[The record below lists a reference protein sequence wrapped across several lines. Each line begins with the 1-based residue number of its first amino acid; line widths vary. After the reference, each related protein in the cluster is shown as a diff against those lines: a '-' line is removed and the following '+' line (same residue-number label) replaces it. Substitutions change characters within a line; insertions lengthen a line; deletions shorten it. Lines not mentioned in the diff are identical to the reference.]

1 MRKKKRKNKR
11 QKKKKENINKVFKT
25 FIYNF
30 DDEEENDLENKF
42 EEKQVGKKLSSGE
55 DQSNVRVD
63 IMEIS
68 RKEKSDKKKVSS
80 QKQE

>member
-42 EEKQVGKKLSSGE
+42 EEKQVGKKLSSEE
-55 DQSNVRVD
+55 DQSKVHID
-63 IMEIS
+63 IMGIS
-68 RKEKSDKKKVSS
+68 QEERSEKNKKEKS
-80 QKQE
+80 